1 MSSASRVMKGYLP
14 IALAL
19 RILVTSVAPSAI
31 LTIMVA
37 TMTLAS
43 SDLKVI
49 VISYFFFG
57 PRVPEQF
64 SIKLQMEKRNG
75 AVNCLSRFE
84 IEPTLSNI
92 DSEILAI

>member
-1 MSSASRVMKGYLP
+1 
-14 IALAL
+14 
-19 RILVTSVAPSAI
+19 
-31 LTIMVA
+31 
-37 TMTLAS
+37 MTLAS

-57 PRVPEQF
+57 PRVPEKI

-75 AVNCLSRFE
+75 AVDRLSRFE
-84 IEPTLSNI
+84 MEHTLSNI